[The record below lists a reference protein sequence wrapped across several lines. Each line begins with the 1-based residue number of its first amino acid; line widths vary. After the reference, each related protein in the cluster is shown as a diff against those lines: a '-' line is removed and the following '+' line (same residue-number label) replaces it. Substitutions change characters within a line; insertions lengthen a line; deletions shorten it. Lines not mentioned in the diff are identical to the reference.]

1 MGRIKEVKRA
11 SFNLLWD
18 GEDGWRVQGMNTSA
32 QPALSEGL
40 LIHDMVDHV
49 LMSRRVP
56 WPVCELEQEL
66 LAVGSWIYRYGR
78 NSDKT
83 ALLVE
88 LVDLSINLEID
99 SVRPIKEPKTTNLDL
114 IEFEEYIEH
123 VEGSDKLWSNWVN
136 RGARYASALYPNLAN
151 HERGIASKSFG
162 QELLEWHHHHIKIS
176 IDFSGIWLP
185 MFRIQSL

>member
-18 GEDGWRVQGMNTSA
+18 VEDGWRVQGMNASA
-32 QPALSEGL
+32 QPALSDGL
-40 LIHDMVDHV
+40 LVHDMVDHV

-78 NSDKT
+78 SSDKA

-88 LVDLSINLEID
+88 LVDLSIELEID

-123 VEGSDKLWSNWVN
+123 VEGSDKMWSEWVN
-136 RGARYASALYPNLAN
+136 RGARYAKALYPDLSDQYY
-151 HERGIASKSFG
+151 GIAPKSFG
-162 QELLEWHHHHIKIS
+162 QELLEWHHQDIKIS
-176 IDFSGIWLP
+176 INFNGLWLP
-185 MFRIQSL
+185 TFRIQSL